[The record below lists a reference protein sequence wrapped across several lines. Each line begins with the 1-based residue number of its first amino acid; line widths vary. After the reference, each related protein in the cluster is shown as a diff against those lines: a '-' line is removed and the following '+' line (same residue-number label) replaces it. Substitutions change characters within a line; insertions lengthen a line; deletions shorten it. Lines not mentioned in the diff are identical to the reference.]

1 MEQSELRQRLVDT
14 LPELKKVVAGGV
26 AGCVS
31 KTAVAPLSRVTVLM
45 QVQSMR
51 PHKFSDGKNPNNQYL
66 WASLRKIYLEEGI
79 AGFWRGNAATCL
91 HRFPYTS
98 FTFYANAAAREALER
113 HGGLPEKEIR
123 AGNQLVDQFQPLYFA
138 VAFCFCFPAGPRA
151 QTSGTAPQQAR
162 ESQHLLAGGA
172 AAMAAVCTFHP
183 LDVIKTRLMAQ
194 TRREYYSGVPDA
206 ARKICRDEGA
216 RGLYRGIGVSLC
228 STTPS
233 IAINFTAFEEFKSL
247 FSKLGLEPGVAL
259 SLCSGACAG
268 SFASIVMFPL
278 DLVRRQMQMVG
289 VGGRPL
295 VYANVRQAIRS
306 VFITGVRRRRGCPLW
321 WLLGP
326 CHHVLYA
333 EPADQQEMVRGG
345 ALVPGL
351 MP

>member
-113 HGGLPEKEIR
+113 HGGLPEK
-123 AGNQLVDQFQPLYFA
+123 
-138 VAFCFCFPAGPRA
+138 
-151 QTSGTAPQQAR
+151 
-162 ESQHLLAGGA
+162 SQHLLAGGA

-268 SFASIVMFPL
+268 DACHFSPGILGSRGSFASIVMFPL

>member
-1 MEQSELRQRLVDT
+1 
-14 LPELKKVVAGGV
+14 
-26 AGCVS
+26 
-31 KTAVAPLSRVTVLM
+31 
-45 QVQSMR
+45 
-51 PHKFSDGKNPNNQYL
+51 
-66 WASLRKIYLEEGI
+66 
-79 AGFWRGNAATCL
+79 
-91 HRFPYTS
+91 
-98 FTFYANAAAREALER
+98 
-113 HGGLPEKEIR
+113 
-123 AGNQLVDQFQPLYFA
+123 
-138 VAFCFCFPAGPRA
+138 
-151 QTSGTAPQQAR
+151 
-162 ESQHLLAGGA
+162 
-172 AAMAAVCTFHP
+172 MAAVCTFHP

-216 RGLYRGIGVSLC
+216 RGLRRRRSPGSEYSDQGLYRGIGVSLC

-295 VYANVRQAIRS
+295 VYANVRQAIRG

-321 WLLGP
+321 WLLG
-326 CHHVLYA
+326 
-333 EPADQQEMVRGG
+333 VREFFRG
-345 ALVPGL
+345 LVPELLKVAPHNAIMFSTQNQLISRKWFGEEL
-351 MP
+351 LFPD

>member
-113 HGGLPEKEIR
+113 HGGLPEK
-123 AGNQLVDQFQPLYFA
+123 
-138 VAFCFCFPAGPRA
+138 
-151 QTSGTAPQQAR
+151 
-162 ESQHLLAGGA
+162 
-172 AAMAAVCTFHP
+172 VCTFHP